1 MVVTGSYE
9 MELTTPRG
17 LLSSDITAG
26 ETKRIDLVVKNTGSA
41 ELKDIELSAS
51 KPVDWEVTFEP
62 AKLMK
67 LGAGQ
72 TTNVVATVKASKKA
86 LPGDYVTK
94 MTVKTPEVNATT
106 DFRISVKTPMIWGW
120 VGVLIIVLV
129 FGGVY
134 YLFRKYGR
142 R

>member
-1 MVVTGSYE
+1 

-62 AKLMK
+62 AKL
-67 LGAGQ
+67 
-72 TTNVVATVKASKKA
+72 
-86 LPGDYVTK
+86 
-94 MTVKTPEVNATT
+94 
-106 DFRISVKTPMIWGW
+106 
-120 VGVLIIVLV
+120 
-129 FGGVY
+129 
-134 YLFRKYGR
+134 
-142 R
+142 

>member
-67 LGAGQ
+67 LGAGPSSCCNISRRGDVDSYILGCIRFYLCRCCLLVIRLEYHIPAPLYIGCQ
-72 TTNVVATVKASKKA
+72 SIELLLRCTVLNRCVECKC
-86 LPGDYVTK
+86 
-94 MTVKTPEVNATT
+94 
-106 DFRISVKTPMIWGW
+106 
-120 VGVLIIVLV
+120 
-129 FGGVY
+129 
-134 YLFRKYGR
+134 
-142 R
+142 